1 MLFIRLSAYFLRFI
15 SDYLLTYS
23 ALYDI
28 IKPWKGGEEVS
39 KKKKSGRKIA
49 SETKI
54 NLATAII
61 QLITAVITL
70 IALMKD

>member
-1 MLFIRLSAYFLRFI
+1 
-15 SDYLLTYS
+15 LTYS

-28 IKPWKGGEEVS
+28 IKPWKGGEQVG
-39 KKKKSGRKIA
+39 KKKKSGHKVA
-49 SETKI
+49 PETKI

>member
-1 MLFIRLSAYFLRFI
+1 M
-15 SDYLLTYS
+15 TYS

-28 IKPWKGGEEVS
+28 IKPWKGGKEVS

-49 SETKI
+49 PETKI

>member
-1 MLFIRLSAYFLRFI
+1 M
-15 SDYLLTYS
+15 
-23 ALYDI
+23 
-28 IKPWKGGEEVS
+28 G
-39 KKKKSGRKIA
+39 KKKKSGHKTSSDA
-49 SETKI
+49 KI

>member
-1 MLFIRLSAYFLRFI
+1 M
-15 SDYLLTYS
+15 
-23 ALYDI
+23 
-28 IKPWKGGEEVS
+28 S

-49 SETKI
+49 PETKI